1 MYKDGKF
8 EKHGNLYPD
17 ILLQITNNSKRYNF
31 QELRN
36 GNFIDINAY
45 FNEEICGREKNKRIY
60 W

>member
-1 MYKDGKF
+1 MENLKNMVICIQTFYYKSQ
-8 EKHGNLYPD
+8 Y
-17 ILLQITNNSKRYNF
+17 NSKRYNF

>member
-1 MYKDGKF
+1 MENLKNMVICIQTFYYKS
-8 EKHGNLYPD
+8 
-17 ILLQITNNSKRYNF
+17 QNNSKRYNF

>member
-1 MYKDGKF
+1 MVICIQTFYYKS
-8 EKHGNLYPD
+8 
-17 ILLQITNNSKRYNF
+17 QNNSKRYNF